1 MSHLRAPKRNY
12 LQAQSIAQLKLC
24 SNPPSPSPPFPSPP
38 SPQPPRV
45 IENDCFLKIK
55 KRECYEIF
63 VGFYAMI
70 VIFQCLSLSL

>member
-1 MSHLRAPKRNY
+1 MSRLRAPKRNY

-24 SNPPSPSPPFPSPP
+24 SNPPSPHPPP
-38 SPQPPRV
+38 PQPPRV

-63 VGFYAMI
+63 FGFYAMI